1 VRINVRKTRKIIY
14 ELVSIVSMFIIMIVF
29 LFPIFWVTLT
39 AFKTRDLTFAK
50 PPVFIFKPTLQN
62 FKEALSPDSVFPLAL
77 KNSIIAATISS
88 AFSLI
93 LGVPAAYALSRFE
106 IKRKKDIL
114 FWILSTRMLPPIGIA
129 VPLFLI
135 IFQLGFIDKISAIVV
150 LYTAF
155 NLSFTVWMMK
165 GFFDDLP
172 VEVEESA
179 LIDGCTPLNTLWLIS
194 LPLSRPAL
202 ATTLIFSFI
211 FSWNEFLLAF
221 ILTRANAKTA
231 PLAILEGVGWIGIRW
246 EYMSAAA
253 VIAMIPPIVLA
264 IIARRQLVSGLT
276 LGAVK

>member
-1 VRINVRKTRKIIY
+1 MR
-14 ELVSIVSMFIIMIVF
+14 VSIRITRRMLPEQVRQVLMLVFLVLF
-29 LFPIFWVTLT
+29 LFPIFWVALT
-39 AFKTRDLTFAK
+39 AFKTRADVFAR
-50 PPVFIFKPTLQN
+50 PPVFLFTPTLQN
-62 FKEALSPDSVFPLAL
+62 FRDVLGPDSTFPRSLM
-77 KNSIIAATISS
+77 NSLIAATFSS
-88 AFSLI
+88 FFSLL

-106 IKRKKDIL
+106 IKGKGDIL
-114 FWILSTRMLPPIGIA
+114 FWILSTRMLPPIGMA

-135 IFQLGFIDKISAIVV
+135 VFQLGYVDRIIALVV

-172 VEVEESA
+172 VEIEESA

-194 LPLSRPAL
+194 IPLSRAAL

-211 FSWNEFLLAF
+211 FSWNEFLIAF

-231 PLAILEGVGWIGIRW
+231 PLAILEGVGWLGIRW
-246 EYMSAAA
+246 EYMSAGA
-253 VIAMIPPIVLA
+253 VLAMIPPLVLA
-264 IIARRQLVSGLT
+264 FLARRQLASGLT

>member
-1 VRINVRKTRKIIY
+1 
-14 ELVSIVSMFIIMIVF
+14 
-29 LFPIFWVTLT
+29 
-39 AFKTRDLTFAK
+39 
-50 PPVFIFKPTLQN
+50 
-62 FKEALSPDSVFPLAL
+62 
-77 KNSIIAATISS
+77 
-88 AFSLI
+88 
-93 LGVPAAYALSRFE
+93 
-106 IKRKKDIL
+106 
-114 FWILSTRMLPPIGIA
+114 
-129 VPLFLI
+129 LI